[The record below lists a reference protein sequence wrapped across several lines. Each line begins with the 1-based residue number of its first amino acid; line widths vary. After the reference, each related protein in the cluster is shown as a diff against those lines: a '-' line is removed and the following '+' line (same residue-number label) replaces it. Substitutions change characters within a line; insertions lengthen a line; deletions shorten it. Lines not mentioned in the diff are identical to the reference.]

1 MTCLNYRFVHT
12 AITVAAILLCC
23 AGSNSRNAHAFL
35 IPTSSSSSSSSSTT
49 GSIGAFS
56 RFFRCPRICETTG
69 SCRLQLAAGDD
80 DGESND
86 QRSPTTTT
94 TTTTSNN
101 PRQRRHALSPR
112 TARLKMPLNIL
123 LSLQAS
129 SSILTFLPP
138 EPSHAATAAASKSA
152 TTFDSSLKE
161 FFPGSI
167 PSSTVLLRVQS
178 TLRKRQYLP
187 YNTILASS
195 IPNEE
200 ILSTPISLMS
210 ILRNKLCESKD
221 GGIYSLGGLGGIPFA
236 GDRGMEDLFLH
247 APQDGR
253 IVIVFGPNIGIDK
266 NGVLGQVER
275 IGIEGYGA
283 GAVDG
288 EEANGVVVRA
298 YKDIMKSG
306 KEEGMN
312 ASSKSTAATTGWN
325 LEYDYI
331 VSLLQK
337 MPLQQWANDKSKG
350 GDDYAIAQMTK
361 EIYGIMEDLIQKMVQ
376 RCMTSDDVYTAR
388 VTEVTLMGGIFINR
402 GHGSGT
408 EGGDDYFQPLYMKA
422 LAAKNG
428 GMETDL
434 YKQVFGDLST
444 PRN

>member
-12 AITVAAILLCC
+12 AIVIAILLG
-23 AGSNSRNAHAFL
+23 AGSNGRNVHAFL
-35 IPTSSSSSSSSSTT
+35 IPSSSSSSTA

-56 RFFRCPRICETTG
+56 RLSRRLRTCETG
-69 SCRLQLAAGDD
+69 SCRLLLAVGDH

-86 QRSPTTTT
+86 HRLPTR
-94 TTTTSNN
+94 SNN
-101 PRQRRHALSPR
+101 PRQRRHVLSPR

-129 SSILTFLPP
+129 SSTLTFLPP
-138 EPSHAATAAASKSA
+138 EPSHAATASSKSA
-152 TTFDSSLKE
+152 TNFDSSLKE

-283 GAVDG
+283 GTVDG

-312 ASSKSTAATTGWN
+312 ASSKSNTATGWN

-376 RCMTSDDVYTAR
+376 RCMTSDDKYTGAR

-422 LAAKNG
+422 LDAKNG